1 MSLVACVADCCVVL
15 HTPLLYKLGRLHL
28 AAAAITPPSSQLSLA
43 ERAVEEVAVLM
54 LIVGC
59 CRCGVDNSDGFVG
72 AGGFVETG
80 SITSGFDGDDGGE
93 SEAPVA
99 SIAHDEGSVGVL
111 ASLDGLCGG
120 SGVRRRIS
128 HVVCSMFDRWIL
140 LSIRWMQAIDVE
152 HTRSWRGRNNR
163 KARDR

>member
-59 CRCGVDNSDGFVG
+59 CRCGVDDSDGFLL
-72 AGGFVETG
+72 
-80 SITSGFDGDDGGE
+80 
-93 SEAPVA
+93 
-99 SIAHDEGSVGVL
+99 VL
-111 ASLDGLCGG
+111 MK
-120 SGVRRRIS
+120 
-128 HVVCSMFDRWIL
+128 HTVC
-140 LSIRWMQAIDVE
+140 V
-152 HTRSWRGRNNR
+152 T
-163 KARDR
+163 ARLEDIM